1 MLLYILLV
9 QLPIQ
14 DAANKFLDYGVIG
27 AVVIFLAFIAY
38 KFYQKIDENAKEW
51 KMQAISMAEKYTQ
64 LNIAQNEN
72 NKELIRIR
80 NQDVTQ
86 NKDHQVKMERKI
98 EELPEKI
105 MKEIHFA
112 DLQRKQTANLTPLD

>member
-1 MLLYILLV
+1 MFLYILLF
-9 QLPIQ
+9 QLPL
-14 DAANKFLDYGVIG
+14 DGAANKFLDYGVIG
-27 AVVIFLAFIAY
+27 AMVIFLSFIAY
-38 KFYQKIDENAKEW
+38 KFYQKIDENSKEW
-51 KMQAISMAEKYTQ
+51 KHQARDMAEKYTD

-86 NKDHQVKMERKI
+86 NKEHQEKVERKL

-105 MKEIHFA
+105 MKEFHFA
-112 DLQRKQTANLTPLD
+112 ELQRKQRANTTPLD